1 MSQQSNETLIS
12 DDEYAVFSR
21 GASDDESYDDNQ
33 YAAYNAKL
41 DADIDLWTSLAALY
55 EDNDI
60 LWPPEPISSEPIGSE
75 PISQYDQEVIR
86 LEYNATDIDSRLKL
100 HAQYTWL
107 NAYLD
112 KFDADCAEAEELA
125 DEAEEKKN
133 AATKARQIG
142 VAHRITGRGRD
153 WFARKDRK
161 KKFAYKKT
169 NTAGR
174 VKEDPKRAK
183 MTPYQD
189 WRKKKTGRE
198 HTPPLVQRKDY
209 LKETFECLKLNY
221 DPALYERPLY
231 ERGPHAERDWEE
243 TTIRFWKHTRPVF
256 QWNGYEKKFYF

>member
-21 GASDDESYDDNQ
+21 GASDDESYDDKQ

-41 DADIDLWTSLAALY
+41 EADIDLWTSLAALY
-55 EDNDI
+55 EDPATDI
-60 LWPPEPISSEPIGSE
+60 LWPPEPNSSEPISSEPI
-75 PISQYDQEVIR
+75 ISQYEQEVIR

-100 HAQYTWL
+100 HAQYPWL

-112 KFDADCAEAEELA
+112 KFDADCAIAEELA

-161 KKFAYKKT
+161 RKFAYKT
-169 NTAGR
+169 TDAAGH
-174 VKEDPKRAK
+174 VKEDPKHIGK
-183 MTPYQD
+183 KPN

-209 LKETFECLKLNY
+209 LKQTFECLKLNY
-221 DPALYERPLY
+221 DPALYERPLF
-231 ERGPHAERDWEE
+231 ERGSERE
-243 TTIRFWKHTRPVF
+243 TTIRFWKHARPVF
-256 QWNGYEKKFYF
+256 QWNGNEKKFYF

>member
-1 MSQQSNETLIS
+1 MSQQSNDTLIS

-21 GASDDESYDDNQ
+21 GASDDDSYDDNQ

-55 EDNDI
+55 EDPATDI
-60 LWPPEPISSEPIGSE
+60 LWPPEPIGSE

-100 HAQYTWL
+100 HAQYPWL

-112 KFDADCAEAEELA
+112 KFDADCAVAEELA

-133 AATKARQIG
+133 AAEKLASEARQIG

-161 KKFAYKKT
+161 RKFAYKT
-169 NTAGR
+169 TDAAGH
-174 VKEDPKRAK
+174 VKEDPKHIGK
-183 MTPYQD
+183 KPN

-256 QWNGYEKKFYF
+256 QWNGDEKKFYF

>member
-1 MSQQSNETLIS
+1 MSVETLSS
-12 DDEYAVFSR
+12 DDEYAVFSH
-21 GASDDESYDDNQ
+21 GASNDDSYDDKQ

-41 DADIDLWTSLAALY
+41 DADIDLWTSLAAMY

-60 LWPPEPISSEPIGSE
+60 LWPPEP
-75 PISQYDQEVIR
+75 SQYDQEVIR

-100 HAQYTWL
+100 HAQHPWL

-112 KFDADCAEAEELA
+112 KFDADCAVAEELA
-125 DEAEEKKN
+125 DEAEKL
-133 AATKARQIG
+133 AAEARQIG

-161 KKFAYKKT
+161 RKFAYKKT
-169 NTAGR
+169 NAAGR

-209 LKETFECLKLNY
+209 LKETFECLKFNY
-221 DPALYERPLY
+221 EPACMNAGQ
-231 ERGPHAERDWEE
+231 RGICKKQQSSFGSTHGQC
-243 TTIRFWKHTRPVF
+243 F
-256 QWNGYEKKFYF
+256 NGAEKKFYF